1 MSTTP
6 PPGEAEWLEADGL
19 GGFASGPKLE
29 RKHVRDSYLRCVSIF
44 MKQDSTTSRR
54 SRMLSLRTPAR
65 LSIPSLVFGGISPLI
80 GSPRVSRPPVFVRF
94 SS

>member
-29 RKHVRDSYLRCVSIF
+29 RKHVRDSYRRCVSIF

-54 SRMLSLRTPAR
+54 SRMLSLRTPRQAVHSE
-65 LSIPSLVFGGISPLI
+65 LGLWGNISAYWQP
-80 GSPRVSRPPVFVRF
+80 
-94 SS
+94 